1 MGGTAD
7 AGGGVQV
14 FDVGPA
20 APRAAELDEPGV
32 GCDGL
37 IAALSPGLAYDPVLD
52 RLVGWAGRDTVYVFD
67 PDAKACTTVSYGGG
81 PGEQNANGTF
91 GRFRYF
97 PDLDVF
103 AIVNDPQKNA
113 YTLRLA
119 P

>member
-1 MGGTAD
+1 M
-7 AGGGVQV
+7 QV
-14 FDVGPA
+14 FDIS
-20 APRAAELDEPGV
+20 PGSSYAQQNWTNQV
-32 GCDGL
+32 SGCDGL
-37 IAALSPGLAYDPVLD
+37 MAALAGPRLRSALD
-52 RLVGWAGRDTVYVFD
+52 RLVGWAGGDTVYVFD